1 MGVASMKKWYFGVA
15 LVAGWLGQTGT
26 AGAQYIPTPVGAARI
41 AEPIPCPTPNLVE
54 GPISPLAAPP
64 GPPCGTDL
72 PAGHSSA
79 FQCEEYVRDDHCFAH
94 FGAVGLMRQK
104 LGHFNLAVLDPVSLK
119 DGIPAPPGSPTL
131 QSLDM
136 FQESFQ
142 YGPKATLGYLW
153 QNQAIELTGFWIPS
167 LRKTLDSANPG
178 QIDLPFVNPPLGFE
192 GDNGLWLHADVL
204 HTEYRSSLWSG
215 EVNYRYTD
223 AAVTDAELILGV
235 RYVGN
240 SESLGIVTGDDDLTV
255 RDAQGNPDPTR
266 QATYQIRARNHI
278 VAPQVGFE
286 WGTPCTKWA
295 RVGVNAKAALGVN
308 FAEIRTTLVRG
319 DGLVGFDQARHST
332 VPLAQV
338 YDLGAFV
345 DFDVCGLERLRLRIG
360 YNAMFLVNVVV
371 PEDNLNFNLGAPTA
385 RTNNNGSIFY
395 HGPMAELEFLF

>member
-54 GPISPLAAPP
+54 GPISPLAAPSVP
-64 GPPCGTDL
+64 ACGTDL
-72 PAGHSSA
+72 PSGHSSA

-104 LGHFNLAVLDPVSLK
+104 LGHFPLAVMDPQTLDTGTP
-119 DGIPAPPGSPTL
+119 PPPGQPVV
-131 QSLDM
+131 QSLNM

-142 YGPKATLGYLW
+142 YGPRATLGYLW
-153 QNQAIELTGFWIPS
+153 QNQAVELTGFWIPS
-167 LRKTLDSANPG
+167 LRKSLDSSMPG
-178 QIDLPFVNPPLGFE
+178 QIDLPFVNPPVGFE
-192 GDNGLWLHADVL
+192 GDNGLWLQADRL
-204 HTEYRSSLWSG
+204 HTEYTSSLWSG

-223 AAVTDAELILGV
+223 AAVTTAELILGV

-240 SESLGIVTGDDDLTV
+240 RESLGIFTGDDDLTV
-255 RDAQGNPDPTR
+255 HDAQGNPDPRR
-266 QATYQIRARNHI
+266 QAIYQLQARNHV

-286 WGTPCTKWA
+286 WGTPCTKWV
-295 RVGVNAKAALGVN
+295 RVGVNAKAAVGVN
-308 FAEIRTTLVRG
+308 FAEVRTTLVRG

-338 YDLGAFV
+338 YDLGGFV
-345 DFDVCGLERLRLRIG
+345 DFNILERLRLRIG

-385 RTNNNGSIFY
+385 RTNNNGTIFY